1 MQSYYEG
8 SFGAPAD
15 FKSILDQI
23 SSDDIMFVYEGVGQ
37 LRTALTTSD
46 EKQLSKFPFEA
57 FSKKLVQIIQ
67 APALM
72 DISNEIK
79 CKPSPAFV
87 PPNFACV

>member
-57 FSKKLVQIIQ
+57 FSK
-67 APALM
+67 
-72 DISNEIK
+72 
-79 CKPSPAFV
+79 
-87 PPNFACV
+87 